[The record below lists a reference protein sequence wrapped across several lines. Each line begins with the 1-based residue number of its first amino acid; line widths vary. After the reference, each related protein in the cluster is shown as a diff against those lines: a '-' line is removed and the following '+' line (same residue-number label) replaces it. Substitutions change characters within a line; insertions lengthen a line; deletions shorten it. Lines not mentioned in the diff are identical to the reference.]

1 MSSQYSSETLSSVCA
16 IISSVLHLYQLCCS
30 LISHHQISLWSSSFS
45 SLASLVNRSCW
56 FQLSAPFKSPH
67 SIFTP
72 FEVFIF
78 NQEFFLTDV
87 WCPKHLTEKNLG
99 VSHIWRPQ
107 LLGPWLC
114 IDRNLKVSRIASAYI
129 QLFRI
134 WSLTWGTSSFHL
146 LSICHSNYVEYWLLN
161 LLDDS
166 LMSLTIIYCLLY
178 LVNPNSPSR
187 TSLYVTSALR
197 LCLTHSHGSS
207 GLFIAF
213 YPNIH

>member
-1 MSSQYSSETLSSVCA
+1 M
-16 IISSVLHLYQLCCS
+16 
-30 LISHHQISLWSSSFS
+30 
-45 SLASLVNRSCW
+45 NRSCW

-72 FEVFIF
+72 FRVFIF
-78 NQEFFLTDV
+78 NQWFFLTDV
-87 WCPKHLTEKNLG
+87 WCPKHLKKNLR

-114 IDRNLKVSRIASAYI
+114 IDWHLKVSRIASAYI

-134 WSLTWGTSSFHL
+134 WSLTWGTSNFHL
-146 LSICHSNYVEYWLLN
+146 LSICHSDYVEYWLPN
-161 LLDDS
+161 LPNHS

-187 TSLYVTSALR
+187 TSLDVTSALR
-197 LCLTHSHGSS
+197 LYLTHSHGFS
-207 GLFIAF
+207 GVFIAF